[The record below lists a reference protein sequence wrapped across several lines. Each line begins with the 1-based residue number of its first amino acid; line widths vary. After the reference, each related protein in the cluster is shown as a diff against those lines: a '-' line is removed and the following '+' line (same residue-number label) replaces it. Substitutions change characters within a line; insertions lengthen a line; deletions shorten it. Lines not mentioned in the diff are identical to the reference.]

1 MPDAVGL
8 TMVSTGLTSTLLMA
22 IYSAEEIAE
31 EACEKVDRLFKENKY
46 RVLDVI
52 AFHGKVFN

>member
-1 MPDAVGL
+1 
-8 TMVSTGLTSTLLMA
+8 MVSTGLTSTLLMA

-31 EACEKVDRLFKENKY
+31 EACEKVDRLFNENKY

>member
-1 MPDAVGL
+1 MPDVVGL

-31 EACEKVDRLFKENKY
+31 EAREKVDRLFNENKY
-46 RVLDVI
+46 RV
-52 AFHGKVFN
+52 

>member
-22 IYSAEEIAE
+22 IYSAKKRAK
-31 EACEKVDRLFKENKY
+31 EAREKVDRLFKENKY
-46 RVLDVI
+46 RGLDVI